1 MAVVEEQDSNEEY
14 DDEWE
19 REAPPEPNHVQ
30 SSSHHSEDQIEA
42 EDCLSPLPM
51 RKKNITHPR
60 QSSFKLS
67 QSNKSMRGL
76 GSTET
81 NN

>member
-1 MAVVEEQDSNEEY
+1 
-14 DDEWE
+14 
-19 REAPPEPNHVQ
+19 
-30 SSSHHSEDQIEA
+30 
-42 EDCLSPLPM
+42 M

-67 QSNKSMRGL
+67 QSNKSMRGI

-81 NN
+81 NNQDEAILESLSTKIGSEKR